1 MCNSKLAALLLIAA
15 CGGGAKPDA
24 ATPVRAGPPAPPPVV
39 VDRTLRAAEVNGTR
53 LVYRLLSDNGT
64 PVVFVHGSMGDLGSW
79 GAQETAFAR
88 SYRVLLYSRRY
99 HRPNPPVEDNQ
110 TYSPALHAEDL
121 AALLLTLDLAPAHIV
136 GSSYGAYTALELARR
151 HTQLVRSLVLAEP
164 PVLPLLSGSEAG
176 DAARR
181 AYLTNTL
188 DLARRAFANG
198 DSVGALRTYYDAE
211 IGGRGS
217 FDNLSPQSRAHVL
230 AHTFEM
236 RREMLANRDQ
246 YFPIMSCA
254 ELGRITTPVL
264 LVRGNRS
271 PQLFQLISDELARC
285 LSNDTTAIVPN
296 AGHLIHAGNPAYYN
310 QVVLRYLA
318 SH

>member
-1 MCNSKLAALLLIAA
+1 MKRFACSLLVVAAVG
-15 CGGGAKPDA
+15 CGGGPKPEDA
-24 ATPVRAGPPAPPPVV
+24 APTAPAAPPPVV
-39 VDRTLRAAEVNGTR
+39 VDRTLRAIDVNGTR
-53 LVYRLLSDNGT
+53 LAYRLLSSNGT
-64 PVVFVHGSMGDLGSW
+64 PVVFIHGSMGDLGSW

-110 TYSPALHAEDL
+110 IYSPALHAEDL
-121 AALLLTLDLAPAHIV
+121 AALLLTLDLAPAHVV
-136 GSSYGAYTALELARR
+136 GSSYGAYTALELVRR
-151 HTQLVRSLVLAEP
+151 HPQLVRSLVLAEP

-198 DSVGALRTYYDAE
+198 DSVGAMRAFYDAE

-217 FDNLSPQSRAHVL
+217 FDNLSAQSRAHVL

-246 YFPIMSCA
+246 YFPLMSCA

-264 LVRGNRS
+264 LLKANRS
-271 PQLFQLISDELARC
+271 PPLFQLISDELARC
-285 LSNDTTAIVPN
+285 LSNDTTAVVPN

-310 QVVLRYLA
+310 QVVLRYLN